1 MSDPTHGVYRTKEE
15 VEEEKRRDPIVR
27 LASQLQA
34 EGVLDQAAYDAL
46 DAQILAETDA
56 ALRFAEESPDP
67 GPEQLTAHVLAE

>member
-1 MSDPTHGVYRTKEE
+1 VYRTKEE

-34 EGVLDQAAYDAL
+34 EGALDPAGYDAL
-46 DAQILAETDA
+46 DAEVLAEAEA
-56 ALRFAEESPDP
+56 AVHFAEESPDP